1 MAHGQSPTFYPRFTF
16 QLVDGCIH
24 VKFFAWWVYFHVLLS
39 SDFFF
44 SKSSFSKN
52 SFQNTIRVS
61 NSLDADQARHVR
73 PELDPNCLQNFQH
86 RALVGRVKNWVDSLM
101 VPFQS
106 CSKT

>member
-1 MAHGQSPTFYPRFTF
+1 MLNSLHGGYIFMSFCR
-16 QLVDGCIH
+16 LI
-24 VKFFAWWVYFHVLLS
+24 
-39 SDFFF
+39 FFF